1 MENNTA
7 PTLFE
12 LVQATR
18 DDGLVGEA
26 NTALTFYMATTNGG
40 LQLFEGPAG
49 SGKDQVIHS
58 VMYLI
63 DDPDKIEENES
74 DLVWYW
80 ASSSSAK
87 APFYRSKELNQCPVH
102 IIPDQVAVNPDFE
115 MIVKS
120 LAEGRPATHE
130 KVDVTLSD
138 EFGAENQLADMQIDV
153 PRCIAMSIASDNERI
168 DMKDLAEMDS
178 RAFTHTPDASEEQ
191 TRAINTR
198 QVEIRDGTYERRV
211 DAGRLQEIRDYYRTI
226 PVKKYTDSNAGKIL
240 NLTMAGIQEQEPLP
254 PKFVKARRD
263 LPRLM
268 DFIDAVALYHHAD
281 RMEVKSEYP
290 QKLLV
295 APADAWY
302 GFKIFGE
309 ELVMSALNLRPL
321 DRKILEF
328 MRSRPNKK
336 YSAMDLQAEM
346 QDEKYGENR
355 AVTEIRKALDNMIHK
370 MYVQRHEDNP
380 VSFSASPF
388 GQSIDVAQ
396 QAKLDWQLVVDRAK
410 EKAID
415 NLENEED
422 AEQYISGFCEGDGL
436 LCTHPVSGEVVNI
449 LEDTEFEDALDEAQD
464 EIDNEFGEGLWD
476 GPVGDESSENV
487 AADGGESSGTL

>member
-1 MENNTA
+1 MIENKA
-7 PTLFE
+7 PTLYE
-12 LVQATR
+12 IKEATR
-18 DDGLVGEA
+18 DDGLVGEER
-26 NTALTFYMATTNGG
+26 NVLTFYLGTLNGNY
-40 LQLFEGPAG
+40 LLFDGPAG
-49 SGKDQVIHS
+49 SGKDQTIHS
-58 VMYLI
+58 ALYLI
-63 DDPDKIEENES
+63 DSPEKIDDNES
-74 DLVWYW
+74 DVVHYW
-80 ASSSSAK
+80 SNASSPK
-87 APFYRSKELNQCPVH
+87 APFYNARNLNKKPVH
-102 IIPDQVAVNPDFE
+102 VIPDQVAVNPDFE
-115 MIVKS
+115 MIIK
-120 LAEGRPATHE
+120 AFGEGQPATHE
-130 KVDVTLSD
+130 KVDVTKDDSYGP
-138 EFGAENQLADMQIDV
+138 EGQMESMTINC
-153 PRCIAMSIASDNERI
+153 PRCVAMSIATDNEKI
-168 DMKDLAEMDS
+168 DMKDLSELDS
-178 RAFTHTPDASEEQ
+178 RAFTLTPDSSEDQ

-198 QVEIRDGTYERRV
+198 QVELRDGTYARRV
-211 DAGRLQEIRDYYRTI
+211 DDARLEEIRQYYRSI
-226 PVKKYTDSNAGKIL
+226 PVKKYTESNAGKIL

-309 ELVMSALNLRPL
+309 ELVMSALNLKPL
-321 DRKILEF
+321 DRKLLNF

-346 QDEKYGENR
+346 QDPEYGENR
-355 AVTEIRKALDNMIHK
+355 AVSEIRKALDNMIHK

-396 QAKLDWQLVVDRAK
+396 QAKLDWELVVDRAK
-410 EKAID
+410 TKARS

-422 AEQYISGFCEGDGL
+422 AEQYISQYCEGDGL

-449 LEDTEFEDALDEAQD
+449 VEDTEFEEALDEAQD
-464 EIDNEFGEGLWD
+464 AVDDEFGDGLWD
-476 GPVGDESSENV
+476 GPVGDESTENV